1 LKESKKAGQTIYLK
15 KCLRDSYFLLLSE
28 KSTENISISEIVK
41 LAGLSR
47 MSFYRYYQTKDDI
60 VRQYIDDS
68 SQEFIEELKINPIKT
83 PQVPAAMIF
92 SYFRSNKSRIKII
105 IEQGLFHLFFE
116 SFSKFLQ
123 ESNLVIDSKP
133 KISEENLQYYYQY
146 TSGGILNLI
155 QGWVS
160 GGMKESD
167 EEMALVLRKIKVA
180 QSSKYQSS

>member
-1 LKESKKAGQTIYLK
+1 MLKQSKKTGQTVYLK
-15 KCLRDSYFLLLSE
+15 KCLRDSYFSLLNE
-28 KSTENISISEIVK
+28 KNTANISVSEIVK

-60 VRQYIDDS
+60 VRQYIDDC
-68 SQEFIEELKINPIKT
+68 SQELIEELKRNPIKN
-83 PQVPAAMIF
+83 PQVPATLLF

-116 SFSKFLQ
+116 SFSQFLQ

-155 QGWVS
+155 EGWMS
-160 GGMKESD
+160 GDMKESD
-167 EEMALVLRKIKVA
+167 EEMALVLRKIKEA
-180 QSSKYQSS
+180 QSSKFQ

>member
-1 LKESKKAGQTIYLK
+1 MKESKKAGQTIYLK

-47 MSFYRYYQTKDDI
+47 MSFYRYYQTKNDI